1 MYKLFHIYT
10 NYNSEYYI
18 NDCITA
24 CYRNRNTWIYSLIVF
39 DTFLV
44 DLEKKINLSR
54 HEDVRVQK

>member
-1 MYKLFHIYT
+1 MYKLFHIYA
-10 NYNSEYYI
+10 NYNCEYYV

-24 CYRNRNTWIYSLIVF
+24 CYRNRNTRIYSLIVF

-44 DLEKKINLSR
+44 DLEISLSR

>member
-1 MYKLFHIYT
+1 MYKLFHIYA

-24 CYRNRNTWIYSLIVF
+24 CCRNKNTRIYSLIVF

-44 DLEKKINLSR
+44 DLEISLSR
-54 HEDVRVQK
+54 HEYVRVQK

>member
-1 MYKLFHIYT
+1 MYKLFHIYA
-10 NYNSEYYI
+10 NYNSEYYV
-18 NDCITA
+18 NNCITN

-44 DLEKKINLSR
+44 DLEISLSR